1 MTEETQALEAAI
13 RKQWDGVFI
22 ATPSEKKKFYLSVA
36 YPYPSGAMHVGHGR
50 TYIVPDVVARFWRM
64 RGREVLYPMAFHV
77 TGAPVIGISKR
88 IARRDESAIKLYRD
102 LYRVPE
108 DVLETFTDPLNI
120 VNHFSNEYERV
131 MTQAGL
137 SIDWSRRFTTVEPTY
152 SKFIEWQWYHLRE
165 AGHVNKGAHPVRYC
179 PQCENPVGDHDL
191 LEGDKAEIQKF
202 TLIMF
207 QYGDAFIPCAT
218 LRPETIYGVT
228 NLWVNPT
235 VEYVRAR
242 VDGKEWILSRQAMEK
257 IALQDH
263 EVAEIGT
270 IQGSDLVDKKV
281 SHPFCGE
288 VPILPAVF
296 VDPDMATGLVMSVPA
311 HAPYDYI
318 ALRDLQRKGQYTD
331 CLLYTS
337 PSPRDS

>member
-1 MTEETQALEAAI
+1 
-13 RKQWDGVFI
+13 
-22 ATPSEKKKFYLSVA
+22 
-36 YPYPSGAMHVGHGR
+36 
-50 TYIVPDVVARFWRM
+50 
-64 RGREVLYPMAFHV
+64 MAFHV

-120 VNHFSNEYERV
+120 VNYFSNEYEQV
-131 MTQAGL
+131 MTKAGL

-152 SKFIEWQWYHLRE
+152 SKFIEWQWYHLRQ

-207 QYGDAFIPCAT
+207 QYQDAFLPCAT

-235 VEYVRAR
+235 IEYVRAR
-242 VDGKEWILSRQAMEK
+242 IDGKEWILSRQAMEK

-263 EVAEIGT
+263 DVIEIGT
-270 IQGSDLVDKKV
+270 IAGTELVDKKV
-281 SHPFCGE
+281 SHPLCGE
-288 VPILPAVF
+288 VPILPAAF

-318 ALRDLQRKGQYTD
+318 ALRDLQRKVNIPISSLSDLSALRDMVNFQPSKQSRR
-331 CLLYTS
+331 LTS
-337 PSPRDS
+337 STRMTQISLN

>member
-1 MTEETQALEAAI
+1 
-13 RKQWDGVFI
+13 
-22 ATPSEKKKFYLSVA
+22 
-36 YPYPSGAMHVGHGR
+36 
-50 TYIVPDVVARFWRM
+50 
-64 RGREVLYPMAFHV
+64 MAFHV

-207 QYGDAFIPCAT
+207 QYGDAFTPLCNPQA
-218 LRPETIYGVT
+218 RD
-228 NLWVNPT
+228 NLWS
-235 VEYVRAR
+235 YQSLGQSHGR
-242 VDGKEWILSRQAMEK
+242 VCQS
-257 IALQDH
+257 
-263 EVAEIGT
+263 
-270 IQGSDLVDKKV
+270 
-281 SHPFCGE
+281 
-288 VPILPAVF
+288 
-296 VDPDMATGLVMSVPA
+296 TG
-311 HAPYDYI
+311 
-318 ALRDLQRKGQYTD
+318 
-331 CLLYTS
+331 
-337 PSPRDS
+337 